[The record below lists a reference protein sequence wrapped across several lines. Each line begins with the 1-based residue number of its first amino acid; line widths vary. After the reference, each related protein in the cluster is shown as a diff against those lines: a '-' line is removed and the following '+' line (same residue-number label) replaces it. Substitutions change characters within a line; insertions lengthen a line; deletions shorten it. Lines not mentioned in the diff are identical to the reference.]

1 VGQIL
6 MEEFNNQEILKQ
18 KENQS
23 IAREEA
29 ETEVERLKLEK
40 QLRSKT
46 ERIRRQKL
54 QDERAEKES
63 Q

>member
-1 VGQIL
+1 